1 MNREAG
7 WAACSAVGPATR
19 RDGRTDTHL
28 SSLSGIARHRQTL
41 RGSGPGS
48 LRHPR
53 WKCVEVEF
61 EFSWVPDE
69 AHGLVEMQQRG
80 VREQRKSGRG
90 RQAKKAKEIGTG
102 RAGGLSWRRVGG
114 TPSTLVVCSASRLVT
129 THHQPNGEM
138 EIGIRPPESSSLSL
152 CRYSR
157 IARFPQPPATT
168 CQINFRR
175 KGRQRL
181 GRGREGN
188 SFGPG
193 QAN

>member
-28 SSLSGIARHRQTL
+28 SSLSSIARHRQTL

-90 RQAKKAKEIGTG
+90 RQAKKSQGDRDGEGGGFVLATSGWHPGHPG
-102 RAGGLSWRRVGG
+102 RLLGF
-114 TPSTLVVCSASRLVT
+114 SAR
-129 THHQPNGEM
+129 HH
-138 EIGIRPPESSSLSL
+138 SFSL

-168 CQINFRR
+168 CQINLRR
-175 KGRQRL
+175 EGRQRL